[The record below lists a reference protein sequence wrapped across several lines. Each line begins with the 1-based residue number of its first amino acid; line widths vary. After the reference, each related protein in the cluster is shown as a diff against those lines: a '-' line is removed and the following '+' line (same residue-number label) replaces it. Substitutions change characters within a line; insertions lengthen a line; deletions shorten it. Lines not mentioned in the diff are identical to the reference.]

1 MIEIATKGVTDA
13 ELTRAKNFFLAG
25 AVNSRQRVQ
34 DVAEALQ
41 HAATFLGSADAVN
54 KDVGRYMAVTAED
67 LKRVAA
73 SYLTPQNGLTL
84 IVQPGR
90 ASS

>member
-1 MIEIATKGVTDA
+1 
-13 ELTRAKNFFLAG
+13 
-25 AVNSRQRVQ
+25 
-34 DVAEALQ
+34 LQ

-54 KDVGRYMAVTAED
+54 KDVGRYMAVTAD
-67 LKRVAA
+67 DVKRVAA